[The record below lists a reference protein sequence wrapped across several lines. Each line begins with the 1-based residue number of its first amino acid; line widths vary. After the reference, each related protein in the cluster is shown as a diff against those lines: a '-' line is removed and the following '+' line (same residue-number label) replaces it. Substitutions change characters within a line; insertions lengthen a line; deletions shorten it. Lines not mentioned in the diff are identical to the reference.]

1 MNPMRILPTG
11 LLAATLLSCL
21 FSCQK
26 QKENTPAQPDD
37 RDRELAELRQLAELD
52 RREMENQYAEFAS
65 QYDEMKRTVR
75 DDSLMA
81 RLDAEQKRAERLL
94 KELRETKSQN
104 AAEIV
109 RLKKELETVRSVLRD
124 YVRQVDSLQRLNVTL
139 VSERDAARSDAER
152 TRQENSDL
160 SAKNQNLTERVA
172 IAAQLNATGISVT
185 PLKKNGK
192 PAKKTKDV
200 KNFQVDFTI
209 TRNVTAQ
216 AGRRTVYVRLL
227 KPNQTVL
234 NAAGTFAYENR
245 TIEFSASKGIEYGG
259 QELRQTLYVPVA
271 EFIGPG
277 TFRAYIFCDGQMI
290 GSGTVTMEK

>member
-1 MNPMRILPTG
+1 MRFLPA
-11 LLAATLLSCL
+11 LMLSL
-21 FSCQK
+21 MVSGVFFSCQK
-26 QKENTPAQPDD
+26 QKSDASAKPDD
-37 RDRELAELRQLAELD
+37 KDRELAELRQLAELD
-52 RREMENQYAEFAS
+52 RKEMENQYAEFAS
-65 QYDEMKRTVR
+65 QYAEMKKTVR

-94 KELRETKSQN
+94 KELRETKSQS
-104 AAEIV
+104 ATEIL

-172 IAAQLNATGISVT
+172 IAAQLNATNISVT

-216 AGRRTVYVRLL
+216 AGHRTVYVRLL

-234 NAAGTFAYENR
+234 NNAGTFSYENR
-245 TIEFSASKGIEYGG
+245 VIEFSASKGIEYGG
-259 QELRQTLYVPVA
+259 QELRQTLYVPVT

-290 GSGTVTMEK
+290 GSGTVMLEK

>member
-1 MNPMRILPTG
+1 MS
-11 LLAATLLSCL
+11 LLAAFLLTCV

-26 QKENTPAQPDD
+26 QKKDTPAQLDD
-37 RDRELAELRQLAELD
+37 KDRELAELRQLAELD

-65 QYDEMKRTVR
+65 QYDEMKKSVR

-172 IAAQLNATGISVT
+172 IAAQLNATGITVT

-192 PAKKTKDV
+192 AAKKTKDV

-216 AGRRTVYVRLL
+216 AGRRNVYVRLL

-234 NAAGTFAYENR
+234 NVAGTFAYENR

-259 QELRQTLYVPVA
+259 QEMKQTLYVPVT

-277 TFRAYIFCDGQMI
+277 LFRVYIFCDGQMI
-290 GSGTVTMEK
+290 GNGSVTMEK